1 MRIVRVSKSV
11 CAKASGS
18 MNDLRSYKY
27 RVWILCLDCAVRAR
41 DASAQIAA
49 FIMVLALLYKKQ
61 HFSMVGTRFT
71 QFTVKSSN
79 KSNSQN
85 DKMSALPEITCYTF
99 FVGYDVWIDEHFCVV
114 PKINEKVRLPWPFHD
129 CDSFAEIHCSKMSK
143 YRGGGYWGHEFKIL
157 IFYRFLYYIFCRGD
171 RIPGPAL
178 SSLLRLGH
186 DFYKI

>member
-143 YRGGGYWGHEFKIL
+143 YRGGVIEDTNSKSWFFIG
-157 IFYRFLYYIFCRGD
+157 FYTIYF
-171 RIPGPAL
+171 AVATE
-178 SSLLRLGH
+178 SLDQPLVLVLWNP
-186 DFYKI
+186 